1 MNNFNTELILEITLL
16 ELLLCGTISLFGSSI
31 HVLCFK
37 YKNNTKHSI
46 RRLISEILTNA
57 IVDTFISIATAP
69 FVMAISP
76 RLILIP
82 PLILG
87 LLGSDFIKLLTSVN
101 GIFSLF
107 EKLFR
112 LYNSSHSNKEEESKS
127 TNDSSSIEGIDANIN
142 IDINKNNN
150 NKHNDYLI
158 CNLIISTSD
167 ALVSEMDIGINN
179 YYSNKDAIAFYTL
192 YLEIDK
198 GYNNVR
204 DTIVKLEY
212 VPVEVYSE
220 IMDLVKKKS
229 EFEQFYKDNVKG
241 K

>member
-1 MNNFNTELILEITLL
+1 MNNFNNELILEITLL

-46 RRLISEILTNA
+46 RELISEILTNA
-57 IVDTFISIATAP
+57 IIDTFISIATAP

-127 TNDSSSIEGIDANIN
+127 TNDSSSIEGIDANIK
-142 IDINKNNN
+142 IDINKNNHN
-150 NKHNDYLI
+150 NDLI
-158 CNLIISTSD
+158 RNLIINTSD
-167 ALVSEMDIGINN
+167 ALVNEMDIGINN

-212 VPVEVYSE
+212 VPVEVYTE

>member
-1 MNNFNTELILEITLL
+1 MNNFNDELILEITLL

-46 RRLISEILTNA
+46 RELISEILTNA

-107 EKLFR
+107 EKLFH

-127 TNDSSSIEGIDANIN
+127 TNDSSSIEGIDANIK
-142 IDINKNNN
+142 IDIDKNNHN
-150 NKHNDYLI
+150 NDLI
-158 CNLIISTSD
+158 CNLIISTSN
-167 ALVSEMDIGINN
+167 ALVNEMDIGINN

-212 VPVEVYSE
+212 VPVEVYIK

>member
-1 MNNFNTELILEITLL
+1 MNNFNNELILEITLL

-46 RRLISEILTNA
+46 RELISEILTNA

-107 EKLFR
+107 EKLFH
-112 LYNSSHSNKEEESKS
+112 LYNSSNPNKEEESKS
-127 TNDSSSIEGIDANIN
+127 TNDSSSIEGIGAKIN
-142 IDINKNNN
+142 IDINKNNHN
-150 NKHNDYLI
+150 NDLI
-158 CNLIISTSD
+158 RNLIINTSD
-167 ALVSEMDIGINN
+167 ALVNEMDIGINN

-212 VPVEVYSE
+212 VPVEVYTE

>member
-1 MNNFNTELILEITLL
+1 MNNFNNELILEITLL

-46 RRLISEILTNA
+46 RELISEILTNA
-57 IVDTFISIATAP
+57 IIDTFISVATAP

-112 LYNSSHSNKEEESKS
+112 LYNSSHPNKEEESKS
-127 TNDSSSIEGIDANIN
+127 TNNSSSIEGIDANIN
-142 IDINKNNN
+142 IDINKNNHN
-150 NKHNDYLI
+150 NDLI

-167 ALVSEMDIGINN
+167 ALINEMDIGINN

-204 DTIVKLEY
+204 DTIVKLEF
-212 VPVEVYSE
+212 VPVEVYNK

>member
-1 MNNFNTELILEITLL
+1 MNNFDNVLILEITLL
-16 ELLLCGTISLFGSSI
+16 EVLLCGTISIFGSSI

-37 YKNNTKHSI
+37 KRNKPKHSI
-46 RRLISEILTNA
+46 RELRELISEILTNA
-57 IVDTFISIATAP
+57 IVDTFISIAAAP

-87 LLGSDFIKLLTSVN
+87 LLGSDFIKLLTSIN

-107 EKLFR
+107 EKIFH
-112 LYNSSHSNKEEESKS
+112 LYNSSHPNKEEKSNS
-127 TNDSSSIEGIDANIN
+127 TNDSSSIEGVSANIN
-142 IDINKNNN
+142 IDINKNNHN
-150 NKHNDYLI
+150 NDIIRK
-158 CNLIISTSD
+158 LIINASD
-167 ALVSEMDIGINN
+167 SLVNEMDNDISN
-179 YYSNKDAIAFYTL
+179 YYSNKDAIAFYIS

-204 DTIVKLEY
+204 DTIEKLEY
-212 VPVEVYSE
+212 VPVEVYIK

>member
-1 MNNFNTELILEITLL
+1 MNNFNNELILEITLL

-37 YKNNTKHSI
+37 YKNNRKHSI
-46 RRLISEILTNA
+46 RELISEILTNA

-142 IDINKNNN
+142 IDINKNNHN
-150 NKHNDYLI
+150 NDLI

-167 ALVSEMDIGINN
+167 ALINEMDIGINN

>member
-1 MNNFNTELILEITLL
+1 MNNFNNELILEITLL

-46 RRLISEILTNA
+46 RELISEILTNA

-112 LYNSSHSNKEEESKS
+112 LYNSSHPNKEEESKP
-127 TNDSSSIEGIDANIN
+127 TNDSSSIEGIGAKIN
-142 IDINKNNN
+142 IDINKNNHN
-150 NKHNDYLI
+150 NDLI

-167 ALVSEMDIGINN
+167 ALVNEMDIGINN

-204 DTIVKLEY
+204 DTIEKLEY
-212 VPVEVYSE
+212 VPVEVYIK

>member
-1 MNNFNTELILEITLL
+1 MNNFNNELILEITLL

-37 YKNNTKHSI
+37 YKNNHKHSI
-46 RRLISEILTNA
+46 RELISEILTNA

-69 FVMAISP
+69 FVMTISP

-87 LLGSDFIKLLTSVN
+87 LLGSDFIKLLTSIN

-107 EKLFR
+107 EKIFH
-112 LYNSSHSNKEEESKS
+112 LYKSSHSNKEEESKS
-127 TNDSSSIEGIDANIN
+127 TNDSSSIEGIGAKIN
-142 IDINKNNN
+142 IDINKNNHN
-150 NKHNDYLI
+150 NDLI
-158 CNLIISTSD
+158 RNLIINTSD

-204 DTIVKLEY
+204 DTIEKLEY
-212 VPVEVYSE
+212 VPVEVYIK

>member
-1 MNNFNTELILEITLL
+1 MNNFNNELILEITLL

-46 RRLISEILTNA
+46 RELISEILTNA

-127 TNDSSSIEGIDANIN
+127 TNDSSSIEGIGAKIN
-142 IDINKNNN
+142 IDINKNNHN
-150 NKHNDYLI
+150 NDLI
-158 CNLIISTSD
+158 RNLIINTSD
-167 ALVSEMDIGINN
+167 ALVNEMDIGINN

>member
-1 MNNFNTELILEITLL
+1 MNNFNNELILEITLL

-46 RRLISEILTNA
+46 RELISEILTNA

-127 TNDSSSIEGIDANIN
+127 TNDSSSIEGIGAKIN
-142 IDINKNNN
+142 IDINKNNHN
-150 NKHNDYLI
+150 NDLI
-158 CNLIISTSD
+158 RNLIINTSD
-167 ALVSEMDIGINN
+167 ALVNEMDIGINN

-204 DTIVKLEY
+204 DTIEKLEY
-212 VPVEVYSE
+212 VPVEVYIK

>member
-1 MNNFNTELILEITLL
+1 MNNFNDELILEITLL

-46 RRLISEILTNA
+46 RELISEILTNA

-112 LYNSSHSNKEEESKS
+112 LYNSSHPNKEEESKS
-127 TNDSSSIEGIDANIN
+127 TNDSSSIEGIDANIK
-142 IDINKNNN
+142 IDIDKNNHN
-150 NKHNDYLI
+150 NDLI
-158 CNLIISTSD
+158 CNLIISTSN
-167 ALVSEMDIGINN
+167 ALVNEMDIGINN

-198 GYNNVR
+198 GYNNMR

-212 VPVEVYSE
+212 VPVEVYIK

>member
-1 MNNFNTELILEITLL
+1 MDKFDGVLILEITLL

-46 RRLISEILTNA
+46 RELISEILTNA

-87 LLGSDFIKLLTSVN
+87 LLGSDFIKLLTSIN

-107 EKLFR
+107 EKIFH
-112 LYNSSHSNKEEESKS
+112 LYNSSHSQKEEDQS
-127 TNDSSSIEGIDANIN
+127 NNSSPIQGEGTNIN
-142 IDINKNNN
+142 IGIGGKNNH
-150 NKHNDYLI
+150 HNRNDALI
-158 CNLIISTSD
+158 CKLIISTSD
-167 ALVSEMDIGINN
+167 ALISEMDIEIRN
-179 YYSNKDAIAFYTL
+179 YYVDNDSLTFYTI

-198 GYNNVR
+198 GYNNVK
-204 DTIVKLEY
+204 DTIEKLEC
-212 VPVEVYSE
+212 VPVDVYIK
-220 IMDLVKKKS
+220 IMSLVKKKS
-229 EFEQFYKDNVKG
+229 EFEQFYKNNVKG

>member
-127 TNDSSSIEGIDANIN
+127 TNDSNSIEGIDANIN
-142 IDINKNNN
+142 IDINKNN
-150 NKHNDYLI
+150 HNDCLI

-167 ALVSEMDIGINN
+167 ALVNEMDIGINN

-212 VPVEVYSE
+212 VPVEVYSK

>member
-1 MNNFNTELILEITLL
+1 MNNFNNELILEITLL

-46 RRLISEILTNA
+46 RELISEILTNA

-107 EKLFR
+107 EKLFH
-112 LYNSSHSNKEEESKS
+112 LYNSSHPNKEEESKS
-127 TNDSSSIEGIDANIN
+127 TNDSSSTERIGANIN
-142 IDINKNNN
+142 IDINKNHHNN
-150 NKHNDYLI
+150 DLI
-158 CNLIISTSD
+158 CNLIISASNT
-167 ALVSEMDIGINN
+167 LINEMDINISN
-179 YYSNKDAIAFYTL
+179 YYSNKDAITFYTS
-192 YLEIDK
+192 YLEIDN
-198 GYNNVR
+198 GYNNIR
-204 DTIVKLEY
+204 DTIEELEC
-212 VPVEVYSE
+212 VPVGVYSK
-220 IMDLVKKKS
+220 IIDLVKKKS

>member
-1 MNNFNTELILEITLL
+1 MNNFDNVLILEITLL
-16 ELLLCGTISLFGSSI
+16 EVLLCGTISIFGSSI

-37 YKNNTKHSI
+37 KRNKTKHSI
-46 RRLISEILTNA
+46 RELRDLISEILTNA
-57 IVDTFISIATAP
+57 IVDTFISIAAAP

-87 LLGSDFIKLLTSVN
+87 LLGSDFIKLLTSIN

-107 EKLFR
+107 EKIFH
-112 LYNSSHSNKEEESKS
+112 LYNSSHPNKEEESKS
-127 TNDSSSIEGIDANIN
+127 TNDSSSIEGVSANIN
-142 IDINKNNN
+142 IDINKNNHN
-150 NKHNDYLI
+150 NDLI
-158 CNLIISTSD
+158 RKLIINASD
-167 ALVSEMDIGINN
+167 SLVNEMDNDISN
-179 YYSNKDAIAFYTL
+179 YYSNKDAIAFYIS

-204 DTIVKLEY
+204 DTIEKLEY
-212 VPVEVYSE
+212 VPVEVYIK

>member
-1 MNNFNTELILEITLL
+1 MDKFDGVLILEITLL
-16 ELLLCGTISLFGSSI
+16 EVLICGIVSLFGSSVR
-31 HVLCFK
+31 VLCFK
-37 YKNNTKHSI
+37 RNNKTKHSI
-46 RRLISEILTNA
+46 KQTVSEILTNA
-57 IVDTFISIATAP
+57 IIDTFISIAASP
-69 FVMAISP
+69 FVMDISP
-76 RLILIP
+76 RLIIIP

-107 EKLFR
+107 EKLFY
-112 LYNSSHSNKEEESKS
+112 LYNSSHPNKEEESKS
-127 TNDSSSIEGIDANIN
+127 TNDSSSIEGIGAKIN
-142 IDINKNNN
+142 IDINKNNHN
-150 NKHNDYLI
+150 NDLI
-158 CNLIISTSD
+158 RNLIINTSD
-167 ALVSEMDIGINN
+167 ALVNEMDIGINN

-212 VPVEVYSE
+212 VPVEVYTE

>member
-1 MNNFNTELILEITLL
+1 MNNFNNELILEITLL

-46 RRLISEILTNA
+46 RELISEILTNA

-107 EKLFR
+107 EKLFH
-112 LYNSSHSNKEEESKS
+112 LYNSSNPNKEEESKS
-127 TNDSSSIEGIDANIN
+127 TNYSSSIEGIGAKIN
-142 IDINKNNN
+142 IDINKNNHN
-150 NKHNDYLI
+150 NDLI
-158 CNLIISTSD
+158 RNLIINTSD
-167 ALVSEMDIGINN
+167 ALVNEMDIGINN

-204 DTIVKLEY
+204 DTIEKLEY
-212 VPVEVYSE
+212 VPVEVYIK

>member
-1 MNNFNTELILEITLL
+1 MDNFDNVLILEITLL
-16 ELLLCGTISLFGSSI
+16 EVLLCGTISIFGSSI

-37 YKNNTKHSI
+37 KRNKHKHSI
-46 RRLISEILTNA
+46 RELRDLISEILTNA
-57 IVDTFISIATAP
+57 IVDTFISIAAAP

-87 LLGSDFIKLLTSVN
+87 LLGSDFIKLLTSIN

-107 EKLFR
+107 EKIFH
-112 LYNSSHSNKEEESKS
+112 LYNSSHPNKEEESKS
-127 TNDSSSIEGIDANIN
+127 TNDSSSIEGVSANIN
-142 IDINKNNN
+142 IDINKNNHN
-150 NKHNDYLI
+150 NDLI
-158 CNLIISTSD
+158 RKLIINASD
-167 ALVSEMDIGINN
+167 SLVNEMDNDISN
-179 YYSNKDAIAFYTL
+179 YYSNKDAIAFYIS

-204 DTIVKLEY
+204 DTIEKLEY
-212 VPVEVYSE
+212 VPVEVYIK

>member
-1 MNNFNTELILEITLL
+1 MNNFNNELILEITLL

-46 RRLISEILTNA
+46 RELISEILTNA

-69 FVMAISP
+69 FVMDISP

-112 LYNSSHSNKEEESKS
+112 LYNSSHPNKEEESKP
-127 TNDSSSIEGIDANIN
+127 TNDSSSIEWIGAKIN
-142 IDINKNNN
+142 IDINKNNHN
-150 NKHNDYLI
+150 NDLI
-158 CNLIISTSD
+158 RNLIINTSD
-167 ALVSEMDIGINN
+167 ALVNEMDIGINN

-204 DTIVKLEY
+204 DTIEKLEY
-212 VPVEVYSE
+212 VPVEVYIK

>member
-1 MNNFNTELILEITLL
+1 MNNFNNELILEITLL

-46 RRLISEILTNA
+46 RELISEILTNA

-127 TNDSSSIEGIDANIN
+127 TNDSSSIEGIDANIK
-142 IDINKNNN
+142 IDINKNNHN
-150 NKHNDYLI
+150 NDLI
-158 CNLIISTSD
+158 RNLIINTSD
-167 ALVSEMDIGINN
+167 ALVNEMDIGINN

-212 VPVEVYSE
+212 VPVEVYTE

>member
-1 MNNFNTELILEITLL
+1 MNNFNNELILEITLL

-46 RRLISEILTNA
+46 RELISEILTNA

-127 TNDSSSIEGIDANIN
+127 TNDSSSIEGIDANIK
-142 IDINKNNN
+142 IDINKNNHN
-150 NKHNDYLI
+150 NDLI
-158 CNLIISTSD
+158 RNLIINTSD

-204 DTIVKLEY
+204 DTIEKLEY
-212 VPVEVYSE
+212 VPVEVYIK

>member
-1 MNNFNTELILEITLL
+1 MNNFNNELILEITLL

-46 RRLISEILTNA
+46 RELISEILTNA

-112 LYNSSHSNKEEESKS
+112 LYNSSHPNKEEESKS
-127 TNDSSSIEGIDANIN
+127 NNDSNSIEGIGAKIN
-142 IDINKNNN
+142 IDINKNNHN
-150 NKHNDYLI
+150 NDLI
-158 CNLIISTSD
+158 RNLIINTSD

-204 DTIVKLEY
+204 DTIEKLEY
-212 VPVEVYSE
+212 VPVEVYIK

>member
-1 MNNFNTELILEITLL
+1 MNNFNNELILEITLL

-46 RRLISEILTNA
+46 RELISEILTNA

-107 EKLFR
+107 EKLFH
-112 LYNSSHSNKEEESKS
+112 LYNSSNTNKEESKS
-127 TNDSSSIEGIDANIN
+127 TNDSNSIEGIDANIK

-167 ALVSEMDIGINN
+167 ALINEMDIGINN

-212 VPVEVYSE
+212 VPVEVYSK

>member
-1 MNNFNTELILEITLL
+1 MNNFNNELILEITLL

-46 RRLISEILTNA
+46 RELISEILTNA

-127 TNDSSSIEGIDANIN
+127 TNDSNSIEGIDANIN
-142 IDINKNNN
+142 IDINKNNHN
-150 NKHNDYLI
+150 NDLI
-158 CNLIISTSD
+158 RNLIINTSD

-212 VPVEVYSE
+212 VPVEVYTE

>member
-1 MNNFNTELILEITLL
+1 MNNFDNVLILEITLL
-16 ELLLCGTISLFGSSI
+16 EVLLCGTISIFGSSI

-37 YKNNTKHSI
+37 KRNKTKHSI
-46 RRLISEILTNA
+46 RELRDLISEILTNA
-57 IVDTFISIATAP
+57 IVDTFISIAAAP

-87 LLGSDFIKLLTSVN
+87 LLGSDFIKLLTSIN

-107 EKLFR
+107 EKIFH
-112 LYNSSHSNKEEESKS
+112 LYNSSHPNKEEESKS
-127 TNDSSSIEGIDANIN
+127 TNESSSIEGVSANIN
-142 IDINKNNN
+142 IDINKNNHN
-150 NKHNDYLI
+150 NDLI
-158 CNLIISTSD
+158 RKLIINASD
-167 ALVSEMDIGINN
+167 SLVNEMDNDISN
-179 YYSNKDAIAFYTL
+179 YYSNKDAIAFYIS

-204 DTIVKLEY
+204 DTIEKLEY
-212 VPVEVYSE
+212 VPVEVYIK

>member
-1 MNNFNTELILEITLL
+1 MNNFNNELILEITLL

-46 RRLISEILTNA
+46 RELISEILTNA

-112 LYNSSHSNKEEESKS
+112 LYNSSHSNKEEESTK
-127 TNDSSSIEGIDANIN
+127 DSSSIEGIDANIN
-142 IDINKNNN
+142 IDINKNNH
-150 NKHNDYLI
+150 NKHNDCLI

-167 ALVSEMDIGINN
+167 ALVNEMDIGINN

-212 VPVEVYSE
+212 VPVEVYTE

>member
-1 MNNFNTELILEITLL
+1 MNNFNNELILEITLL

-46 RRLISEILTNA
+46 RELISEILTNA

-112 LYNSSHSNKEEESKS
+112 LYNSSHPNKEEESKS
-127 TNDSSSIEGIDANIN
+127 TNDSNSIEGIDANIK
-142 IDINKNNN
+142 IDINKNNHN
-150 NKHNDYLI
+150 NDLI
-158 CNLIISTSD
+158 RNLIINTSD
-167 ALVSEMDIGINN
+167 ALINEMDIGINN

-212 VPVEVYSE
+212 VPVEVYSK

>member
-1 MNNFNTELILEITLL
+1 MNNFNNELILEITLL

-46 RRLISEILTNA
+46 RELISEILTNA

-112 LYNSSHSNKEEESKS
+112 LYNSSNPNKEEESKS
-127 TNDSSSIEGIDANIN
+127 TNDSSSIEGIGAKIN
-142 IDINKNNN
+142 IDINKNNHN
-150 NKHNDYLI
+150 NDLI
-158 CNLIISTSD
+158 RNLIINTSD
-167 ALVSEMDIGINN
+167 ALVNEMDIGINN

-204 DTIVKLEY
+204 DTIEKLEY
-212 VPVEVYSE
+212 VPVEVYIK

>member
-1 MNNFNTELILEITLL
+1 MNNFNNELILEITLL

-46 RRLISEILTNA
+46 RELISEILTNA

-112 LYNSSHSNKEEESKS
+112 LYNSSHPNKEEESKS
-127 TNDSSSIEGIDANIN
+127 TNDSSSIEGIGAKIN
-142 IDINKNNN
+142 IDINKNNHN
-150 NKHNDYLI
+150 NDLI
-158 CNLIISTSD
+158 RNLIINTSD
-167 ALVSEMDIGINN
+167 ALVNEMDIGINN

-204 DTIVKLEY
+204 DTIEKLEY
-212 VPVEVYSE
+212 VPVEIYIK

>member
-1 MNNFNTELILEITLL
+1 MNNFNNELILEITLL

-46 RRLISEILTNA
+46 RELISEILTNA

-127 TNDSSSIEGIDANIN
+127 TNDSSSIEGIGAKIN
-142 IDINKNNN
+142 IDINKNNHN
-150 NKHNDYLI
+150 NDLI
-158 CNLIISTSD
+158 RNLIINTSD
-167 ALVSEMDIGINN
+167 ALVNEMDIGINN

-198 GYNNVR
+198 EYNNVR

>member
-1 MNNFNTELILEITLL
+1 MNNFNNELILEITLL

-46 RRLISEILTNA
+46 RELISEILTNA

-127 TNDSSSIEGIDANIN
+127 TNDSSYIEGIGANIN
-142 IDINKNNN
+142 IDINKNNHN
-150 NKHNDYLI
+150 NDLI
-158 CNLIISTSD
+158 RNLIINTSD
-167 ALVSEMDIGINN
+167 ALVSEMDMGINN

-204 DTIVKLEY
+204 DTIEKLEY
-212 VPVEVYSE
+212 VPVEVYIK

>member
-1 MNNFNTELILEITLL
+1 MNNFNNELILEITLL

-46 RRLISEILTNA
+46 RELISEILTNA

-112 LYNSSHSNKEEESKS
+112 LYNSSHPNKEEESKS
-127 TNDSSSIEGIDANIN
+127 TNDSSSIEGIGAKIN
-142 IDINKNNN
+142 IDINKNNHN
-150 NKHNDYLI
+150 NDLI
-158 CNLIISTSD
+158 RNLIINTSD

-204 DTIVKLEY
+204 DTIEKLEY
-212 VPVEVYSE
+212 VPVEVYIK

>member
-1 MNNFNTELILEITLL
+1 MNNFNNELILEITLL

-37 YKNNTKHSI
+37 YKNNHKHSI
-46 RRLISEILTNA
+46 RELISEILTNA

-87 LLGSDFIKLLTSVN
+87 LLGSDFIKLLTSIN

-107 EKLFR
+107 EKIFH
-112 LYNSSHSNKEEESKS
+112 LYNSSHPNKEEESKS
-127 TNDSSSIEGIDANIN
+127 TNDSSSIEGIGAKIN
-142 IDINKNNN
+142 IDINKNNHN
-150 NKHNDYLI
+150 NDLI
-158 CNLIISTSD
+158 RNLIINTSD
-167 ALVSEMDIGINN
+167 ALVNEMDIGINN

-204 DTIVKLEY
+204 DTIEKLEY
-212 VPVEVYSE
+212 VPAEVYIK

>member
-1 MNNFNTELILEITLL
+1 MNNFNNELILEITLL

-46 RRLISEILTNA
+46 RELISEILTNA

-112 LYNSSHSNKEEESKS
+112 LYNSSHPNKEEESKS
-127 TNDSSSIEGIDANIN
+127 TNDSSSIEGIDANIK
-142 IDINKNNN
+142 IDINKNNHN
-150 NKHNDYLI
+150 NDLI
-158 CNLIISTSD
+158 RNLIINTSD
-167 ALVSEMDIGINN
+167 ALVNEMDIGINN

-204 DTIVKLEY
+204 DTIEKLEY
-212 VPVEVYSE
+212 VPVEVYIK

>member
-87 LLGSDFIKLLTSVN
+87 LLGSDFVKLLTSIN
-101 GIFSLF
+101 GIFSIF
-107 EKLFR
+107 EKLFK
-112 LYNSSHSNKEEESKS
+112 LYNHNPFRPNKEEESKS
-127 TNDSSSIEGIDANIN
+127 TNDSSSTERIGANIN
-142 IDINKNNN
+142 IDINKNNHN
-150 NKHNDYLI
+150 NDLI

-167 ALVSEMDIGINN
+167 ALVNEMDIGISN
-179 YYSNKDAIAFYTL
+179 YYSNKDAIMFYTL

-204 DTIVKLEY
+204 DTIEKLEC
-212 VPVEVYSE
+212 VPIEVYSK
-220 IMDLVKKKS
+220 IIILVKKKS

>member
-1 MNNFNTELILEITLL
+1 MDKFDNELILEITLL

-37 YKNNTKHSI
+37 MKGKTKHSI
-46 RRLISEILTNA
+46 RELISEILTNA
-57 IVDTFISIATAP
+57 IIDTFISIATAP
-69 FVMAISP
+69 FVMQISP

-87 LLGSDFIKLLTSVN
+87 LLGSDFIKLLTSIN
-101 GIFSLF
+101 GIFSIFERLF
-107 EKLFR
+107 K
-112 LYNSSHSNKEEESKS
+112 LYNHNPFQPNKEEESKS
-127 TNDSSSIEGIDANIN
+127 TNDSNSIEGIGANIN
-142 IDINKNNN
+142 IDINKNNHN
-150 NKHNDYLI
+150 NDLI
-158 CNLIISTSD
+158 CNLIISTSNT
-167 ALVSEMDIGINN
+167 LINEMDIGISN
-179 YYSNKDAIAFYTL
+179 YYSNKDAITFYTS

-204 DTIVKLEY
+204 DTIEKLEC
-212 VPVEVYSE
+212 VPVEVYSK
-220 IMDLVKKKS
+220 IIDLVKKKS

>member
-1 MNNFNTELILEITLL
+1 MNNFDNVLILEITLL
-16 ELLLCGTISLFGSSI
+16 EVLLCGTISIFGSSI

-37 YKNNTKHSI
+37 KRNKHKHSI
-46 RRLISEILTNA
+46 RELRDLISEILTNA
-57 IVDTFISIATAP
+57 IVDTFISIAAAP

-87 LLGSDFIKLLTSVN
+87 LLGSDFIKLLTSIN

-107 EKLFR
+107 EKIFN
-112 LYNSSHSNKEEESKS
+112 LYNSSHPNKKEESKS
-127 TNDSSSIEGIDANIN
+127 TNDSSSIEGVSANIN
-142 IDINKNNN
+142 IDINKNNHN
-150 NKHNDYLI
+150 NDLI
-158 CNLIISTSD
+158 HKLIINASD
-167 ALVSEMDIGINN
+167 ALVNEIDNDISN
-179 YYSNKDAIAFYTL
+179 YYSNKDAIAFYIS

-204 DTIVKLEY
+204 DTIEKLEY
-212 VPVEVYSE
+212 VPVEVYIK

>member
-1 MNNFNTELILEITLL
+1 MNNFDNVLILEITLL
-16 ELLLCGTISLFGSSI
+16 EVLLCGTISIFGSSI

-37 YKNNTKHSI
+37 KRNKPKHSI
-46 RRLISEILTNA
+46 RELKALISEILTNA
-57 IVDTFISIATAP
+57 IVDTFISIAAAP

-87 LLGSDFIKLLTSVN
+87 LLGSDFIKLLTSIN

-107 EKLFR
+107 EKVFH
-112 LYNSSHSNKEEESKS
+112 LYNSSHPNKEEESKS
-127 TNDSSSIEGIDANIN
+127 TNDSSSIEGVSANIN
-142 IDINKNNN
+142 IDINKNNHN
-150 NKHNDYLI
+150 NDLI
-158 CNLIISTSD
+158 RKLIINTAD
-167 ALVSEMDIGINN
+167 VLVNEMDNDISN
-179 YYSNKDAIAFYTL
+179 YYSNKDAIAFYIS

-204 DTIVKLEY
+204 DTIEKLEY
-212 VPVEVYSE
+212 VPVEVYIK

>member
-1 MNNFNTELILEITLL
+1 MNNFNNELILEITLL

-46 RRLISEILTNA
+46 RELISEILTNA

-82 PLILG
+82 PLIFG

-112 LYNSSHSNKEEESKS
+112 LYNSSHPNKEEESKS
-127 TNDSSSIEGIDANIN
+127 TNDSNSIEGIGAKIN
-142 IDINKNNN
+142 IDINKNNHN
-150 NKHNDYLI
+150 NDLI
-158 CNLIISTSD
+158 RNLIINTSD

-204 DTIVKLEY
+204 DTIEKLEY
-212 VPVEVYSE
+212 VPVEVYIK